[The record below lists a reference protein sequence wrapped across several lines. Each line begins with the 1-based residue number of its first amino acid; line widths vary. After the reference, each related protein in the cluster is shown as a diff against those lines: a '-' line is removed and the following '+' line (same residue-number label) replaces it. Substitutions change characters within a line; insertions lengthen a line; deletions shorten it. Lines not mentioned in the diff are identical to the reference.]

1 MLLITIIDLLASL
14 ITLFAVWGRISA
26 IYFNWCSFRK
36 GGIRITF
43 MSGAYIVKKGDLD
56 GQLIYRSSDRQEDYI
71 RYRGEGQIENYEEIP
86 PFFKWRVSHWG
97 DDIRTPLYPIR
108 LLK

>member
-1 MLLITIIDLLASL
+1 MLLITVIGLLASL

-26 IYFNWCSFRK
+26 MYFNCCSFRK

-43 MSGAYIVKKGDLD
+43 MSGAYIIKKGDLD
-56 GQLIYRSSDRQEDYI
+56 GQKIYQSSDRKEDYI
-71 RYRGEGQIENYEEIP
+71 KYREQGKIEHYEEIP
-86 PFFKWRVSHWG
+86 PFLKWRVSHWG
-97 DDIRTPLYPIR
+97 DDIRMPQYPIR

>member
-1 MLLITIIDLLASL
+1 MLLITIIGLLASL

-26 IYFNWCSFRK
+26 MYFNWSNFSK

-43 MSGAYIVKKGDLD
+43 MSGAYIIKKGDLD
-56 GQLIYRSSDRQEDYI
+56 GQQIYHSSDRREDYI
-71 RYRGEGQIENYEEIP
+71 IYREQGKIELYEEIP
-86 PFFKWRVSHWG
+86 PFLKWKVSHWG
-97 DDIRTPLYPIR
+97 DDIRMPQYPIR

>member
-1 MLLITIIDLLASL
+1 MSLITIIGLLASL

-26 IYFNWCSFRK
+26 MYFNWCNFK
-36 GGIRITF
+36 QGGIRIIFT
-43 MSGAYIVKKGDLD
+43 SGAYIIKKGDLD
-56 GQLIYRSSDRQEDYI
+56 GQLIYKSSDRKEDYI
-71 RYRGEGQIENYEEIP
+71 IYREQGKIEQYEEIP

>member
-1 MLLITIIDLLASL
+1 MLLITVIGLLASL

-26 IYFNWCSFRK
+26 MYFNWRSFRK

-43 MSGAYIVKKGDLD
+43 MSGAYIIKKGDLD
-56 GQLIYRSSDRQEDYI
+56 GQKIYQSSDKKEDYI
-71 RYRGEGQIENYEEIP
+71 KYREQRKIEHYEEIP
-86 PFFKWRVSHWG
+86 PFLKWRVSHWG
-97 DDIRTPLYPIR
+97 DDIRMPLYPIR

>member
-1 MLLITIIDLLASL
+1 MLLITIIGLLASL

-26 IYFNWCSFRK
+26 MYFNWSNFSK

-43 MSGAYIVKKGDLD
+43 MSGAYIIKKGDLD
-56 GQLIYRSSDRQEDYI
+56 GQQIYLSSDRQEDYI
-71 RYRGEGQIENYEEIP
+71 IYREQGKIELYEEIP
-86 PFFKWRVSHWG
+86 PFLKWKVSHWG
-97 DDIRTPLYPIR
+97 DDIRMPQYPIR